1 MLEPQERLSVYDI
14 LRPPTGFAIDVL
26 IACTYS
32 ASLDTVLS
40 LPTAM
45 LADLPGM
52 AKRKPGIFTAVELA
66 ALKRVCDR
74 TLIFCQGGAIH
85 PAEYMPP
92 AIIEAELMVHEVKAP
107 MGGPSI
113 RSFGS
118 FASSIR
124 RQTKLYCVSQF
135 SAVTL
140 PPTAPGIWELSST
153 GGRFSAL
160 ARRMI

>member
-74 TLIFCQGGAIH
+74 TLIFCQGGRFTRR
-85 PAEYMPP
+85 
-92 AIIEAELMVHEVKAP
+92 
-107 MGGPSI
+107 SI
-113 RSFGS
+113 CRL
-118 FASSIR
+118 R
-124 RQTKLYCVSQF
+124 
-135 SAVTL
+135 
-140 PPTAPGIWELSST
+140 LSRLNLWST
-153 GGRFSAL
+153 R
-160 ARRMI
+160 